1 MRLTAHTDAFGE
13 TCPCLRARR
22 RGGAFA
28 RRRFTAC
35 VSDCHLLAGCCW
47 CFSPCRWGAATHVV
61 WDAFTH
67 AGRWGTAHVPWLA
80 DEHGLLPGYRWAQ
93 YGGGVF
99 GVLVVGLA
107 RWWQSNTAASPA
119 SGLRPAVAV
128 GAWLLVLVA
137 GAAGA
142 AVGSIGPLTSP
153 EGPDL
158 RSAFFLAATRD
169 IAPAVFV
176 ALLFAASWHLVA
188 GRQPADGEDLA
199 REGENT

>member
-1 MRLTAHTDAFGE
+1 MPLARPALASAPAARGRIRAQAVHGLRVRLSS
-13 TCPCLRARR
+13 PRR
-22 RGGAFA
+22 
-28 RRRFTAC
+28 
-35 VSDCHLLAGCCW
+35 VLLVLLSLSVW
-47 CFSPCRWGAATHVV
+47 AATHVV

-188 GRQPADGEDLA
+188 GRQPADGGDLA